1 MFRYL
6 PLIAKNS
13 IRNRRRSILTI
24 LSVAASLCLLGVL
37 MAIYQAFFFGQPSPD
52 QALRL
57 ITRNKVSLVFPMPIY
72 YGEKIRKVPGVRD
85 LFVSQWYGG
94 VYKDARDQNNFFARF
109 AVQPEHIFNVLTDMK
124 LPDEEKRA
132 FQQDRAG
139 ALVGRTLAERLK
151 FKVGDRLTLKGDIFP
166 GDLEFT
172 IRAIYDMEENN
183 ETFYFHLQYLFESLP
198 AGRRDF
204 AGTFSILGDS
214 VESVPRI
221 ARDID
226 EIFRNSSVQ
235 TRTETEKAF
244 QLSFVS
250 FLGNVKMFLLSIC
263 GAVTFTIL
271 LVSANTMAMTVRER
285 IREVGILKTLGF
297 TPASILGIILGEAA
311 FISLIGGLLGAGLA
325 VLMCGVVRQ
334 MPAFLQELKTLTIE
348 PPVFAACLGAAMLIG
363 LISAFVPAWSASRT
377 PILES
382 LRHTG

>member
-13 IRNRRRSILTI
+13 LRNRRRSILTI
-24 LSVAASLCLLGVL
+24 CSIGASLCLLGVL
-37 MAIYQAFFFGQPSPD
+37 MAIYHAFYFGEPTPG

-72 YGEKIRKVPGVRD
+72 YGDKIRQVPGVKEA
-85 LFVSQWYGG
+85 VVQQWFGG

-109 AVQPEHIFNVLTDMK
+109 AVEPDRFFDVVTDMEV
-124 LPDEEKRA
+124 PEDQKRE

-139 ALVGRTLAERLK
+139 ALIGRAVAQRLNLNI
-151 FKVGDRLTLKGDIFP
+151 GDKLTLQGDIFP
-166 GDLEFT
+166 VNLEFT
-172 IRAIYDMEENN
+172 IRGIYYMKDEDES
-183 ETFYFHLQYLFESLP
+183 FFFHLDYLFESLP

-204 AGTFSILGDS
+204 AGTFTILADS
-214 VESVPRI
+214 VESVPTV
-221 ARDID
+221 ARTVD
-226 EIFRNSSVQ
+226 EMFRNSTVQ
-235 TRTETEKAF
+235 THTESEKAF

-250 FLGNVKMFLLSIC
+250 FLGNVKLFLLSIC
-263 GAVTFTIL
+263 AAVTFTIL

-285 IREVGILKTLGF
+285 TREVGVLKTLGF
-297 TPASILGIILGEAA
+297 PNGSILGIILGEAA
-311 FISLIGGLLGAGLA
+311 LISLIGGALGCGLA

-334 MPAFLQELKTLTIE
+334 MPAFIQQLKTLTIA
-348 PPVFAACLGAAMLIG
+348 PPVFAACLIVAVLIG
-363 LISAFVPAWSASRT
+363 VISALVPAWSASRT